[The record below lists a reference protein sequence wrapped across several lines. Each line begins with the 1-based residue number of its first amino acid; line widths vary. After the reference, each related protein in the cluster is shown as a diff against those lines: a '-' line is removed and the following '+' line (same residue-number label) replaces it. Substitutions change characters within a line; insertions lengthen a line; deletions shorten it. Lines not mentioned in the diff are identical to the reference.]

1 MFYSYS
7 ESDRIKGCG
16 IIYSIKFGVDK
27 IKKLYLLHIVTMLL
41 AMPWLVKVLISGD
54 ILNSIMKIVF
64 NICLLQAWIPR
75 ADFYFSLNG
84 VSWYLSV
91 SLFLYVTFPFVLRQI
106 EKYDRIQTAIVA
118 MGIIYSLQIIMFFAA
133 YCVQIE
139 FFHGDELVHWFVYVL
154 PLSRLGDFVIG
165 CNLGYVFLK
174 MTKKNA
180 FDRKNLTLMESGVI
194 IIILIQM
201 TFYIWMVTVPE
212 MNDLSIASEN
222 WWGYTVL
229 WTISSCAL
237 IYLFA
242 INNGMLSKYLT
253 NKSLIFIG
261 DMSANAFLIHQMVYR
276 YLDFVEMKFF
286 DGKYDYANIL
296 MCFLITIVSAYM
308 WNIVVKS
315 LDYQKTIGR
324 RLMF

>member
-1 MFYSYS
+1 
-7 ESDRIKGCG
+7 
-16 IIYSIKFGVDK
+16 
-27 IKKLYLLHIVTMLL
+27 
-41 AMPWLVKVLISGD
+41 
-54 ILNSIMKIVF
+54 
-64 NICLLQAWIPR
+64 
-75 ADFYFSLNG
+75 
-84 VSWYLSV
+84 
-91 SLFLYVTFPFVLRQI
+91 
-106 EKYDRIQTAIVA
+106 
-118 MGIIYSLQIIMFFAA
+118 
-133 YCVQIE
+133 
-139 FFHGDELVHWFVYVL
+139 
-154 PLSRLGDFVIG
+154 
-165 CNLGYVFLK
+165 

-180 FDRKNLTLMESGVI
+180 FDGKILTLMESGVI